1 MAIYEHMRDLL
12 GKPVVDWPPVS
23 SRLPKG
29 VVYRVA
35 LSYDQAEEGLRWTD
49 VFADFLDRTDLDQTT
64 GLVVGAWSFEMD
76 TDSSHVVEALV
87 SASDLLPNLEA
98 LFVGDIVSEECEIS
112 WIVQSDVTPLLNA
125 YPGLTYLGV
134 RGGNGLELSGLRH
147 DRLTALVV
155 ESGGLGGRVVR
166 DIVAAQLPALRHLE
180 LWLGTPD
187 YGGTATVDDLAPLL
201 AGDIFPALTYLGL
214 RDSEIAD
221 QIAVAV
227 ADAPILKRIEVLD
240 LSLGTLGDEGAA
252 ALLSSQVPARLHW
265 LDLHHHFCS
274 DEMVEK
280 LLESGRVDVRDQL
293 ATEKYQGDEWR
304 YVAVGE

>member
-1 MAIYEHMRDLL
+1 
-12 GKPVVDWPPVS
+12 
-23 SRLPKG
+23 
-29 VVYRVA
+29 
-35 LSYDQAEEGLRWTD
+35 
-49 VFADFLDRTDLDQTT
+49 
-64 GLVVGAWSFEMD
+64 VVGAWSFEMD

-87 SASDLLPNLEA
+87 SASDELPNLEA

-125 YPGLTYLGV
+125 FPGLTYLCV

-147 DRLTALVV
+147 DGLTSLVV

-166 DIVAAQLPALRHLE
+166 DVAAARLPALEHLE
-180 LWLGTPD
+180 LWLGMPH

-201 AGDIFPALTYLGL
+201 AGENFPALTYLGL

-221 QIAVAV
+221 QIAEAV
-227 ADAPILKRIEVLD
+227 ADAPILERIRVLD
-240 LSLGTLGDEGAA
+240 LSLGTLGDAGAA
-252 ALLSSQVPARLHW
+252 ALLSSPAVARLEK

-274 DEMVEK
+274 DEMVQK
-280 LLESGRVDVRDQL
+280 LRQSGIRVDASDQL
-293 ATEKYQGDEWR
+293 ATERYGGDEWR